1 VGELTKQVIMNKKEI
16 EDKIA
21 ELNKKKEEATKNQDY
36 PYATLMR
43 DRIKEMNDQ
52 LKEKTK

>member
-1 VGELTKQVIMNKKEI
+1 MNKKEI

-36 PYATLMR
+36 PYAALMR
-43 DRIKEMNDQ
+43 DRIKALNDQ